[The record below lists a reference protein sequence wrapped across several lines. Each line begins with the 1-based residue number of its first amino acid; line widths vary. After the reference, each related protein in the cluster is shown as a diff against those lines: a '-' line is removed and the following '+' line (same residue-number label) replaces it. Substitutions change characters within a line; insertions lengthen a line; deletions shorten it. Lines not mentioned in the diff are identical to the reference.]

1 MEHLYDQQFK
11 LHHASKSP
19 VGHKLQSASGYWF
32 INDATYGWVQTQDP
46 NTVYGSPH
54 AVDNLEEEPAMAFTG
69 PIVDDVSDIA
79 KRLKS
84 IEPKYPSP
92 KPPYG
97 SLDTWAKGTVREND
111 GWLWRWDGMKWDRER
126 PA

>member
-1 MEHLYDQQFK
+1 MEHLYDHQFK
-11 LHHASKSP
+11 LHKASESP
-19 VGHKLQSASGYWF
+19 IGHKLQSASGYWF
-32 INDATYGWVQTQDP
+32 VNDANYGWMQTQDQT
-46 NTVYGSPH
+46 TVYATS
-54 AVDNLEEEPAMAFTG
+54 AEPEKQNVPFSG
-69 PIVDDVSDIA
+69 PIIDDVADIA
-79 KRLKS
+79 KRLKA